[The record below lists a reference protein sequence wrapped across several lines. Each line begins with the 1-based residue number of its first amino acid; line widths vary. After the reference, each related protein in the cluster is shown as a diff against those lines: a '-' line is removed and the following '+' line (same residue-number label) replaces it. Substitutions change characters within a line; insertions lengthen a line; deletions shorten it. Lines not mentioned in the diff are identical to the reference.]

1 MTANDTTTAA
11 ASEPASVNQAK
22 TATTSNGT
30 ARKSAPSH
38 PLGPLT
44 AAEISQSSDLI
55 RAQWPEGTKF
65 QFKVVTLLEPPK
77 TELAPFLQAERAG
90 RPVKPIERKSQ
101 VVYYLRN
108 TVSKPQPAY
117 YSLNALGQKLIRP

>member
-11 ASEPASVNQAK
+11 ASEPATLNQTK
-22 TATTSNGT
+22 TATTPNGT
-30 ARKSAPSH
+30 ARKSAPAH

-44 AAEISQSSDLI
+44 ASEISQSTDLI
-55 RAQWPEGTKF
+55 RAQWPEDTKF

-77 TELAPFLQAERAG
+77 TELAPYLQAERAG
-90 RPVKPIERKSQ
+90 RPVKPIDRKSQ

-108 TVSKPQPAY
+108 TVSQ
-117 YSLNALGQKLIRP
+117 LGLFVRP

>member
-1 MTANDTTTAA
+1 MTANDTTTSA
-11 ASEPASVNQAK
+11 ASEPAALSQTK
-22 TATTSNGT
+22 TATSANGVEK
-30 ARKSAPSH
+30 KSAPSH

-44 AAEISQSSDLI
+44 ANEITQSSDLI

-77 TELAPFLQAERAG
+77 IELAPYLEAERAG
-90 RPVKPIERKSQ
+90 RPVKSIDRKSQ

-108 TVSKPQPAY
+108 TVCIP
-117 YSLNALGQKLIRP
+117 

>member
-11 ASEPASVNQAK
+11 ASEPATLNQTK
-22 TATTSNGT
+22 TATTTNGT
-30 ARKSAPSH
+30 ARKSAPAH

-44 AAEISQSSDLI
+44 ASEISQSTDLI

-77 TELAPFLQAERAG
+77 TELAPYLQAERAG
-90 RPVKPIERKSQ
+90 RPVKPIDRKSQ

-108 TVSKPQPAY
+108 TVSKPRPAMFVH
-117 YSLNALGQKLIRP
+117 P